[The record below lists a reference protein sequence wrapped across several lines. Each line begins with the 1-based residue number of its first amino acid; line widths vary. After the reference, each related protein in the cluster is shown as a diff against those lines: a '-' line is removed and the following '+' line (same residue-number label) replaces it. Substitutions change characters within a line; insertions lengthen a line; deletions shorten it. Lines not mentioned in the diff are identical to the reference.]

1 MFDIG
6 FGELALIF
14 VIGLV
19 VLGPER
25 LPVAVRTVVG
35 WIRAL
40 RSLAS
45 TVQNELS
52 QELKLQ
58 ELQDSLK
65 KVEEASKNNLSP
77 ELKASM
83 EELREAADSMKKT
96 FQSKLVLDED
106 NPPHTIHN
114 PVVTDPAAT
123 HSGVTPA
130 DGASQAQAP
139 AMTPGT
145 NGGGITPDEMARQA
159 EETLPVP
166 QGIVDSVTPDKMARR
181 PDETLPVSQG
191 IGDSVTP
198 AKAACQAQAPAA
210 VPSATVESGNEGK
223 NSSAAEPSQHQAP
236 PIPPSHNDR

>member
-6 FGELALIF
+6 FGELALVF

-40 RSLAS
+40 RSMAA

-65 KVEEASKNNLSP
+65 KVEEASKANMTP

-96 FQSKLVLDED
+96 FNSKLVVDEPD
-106 NPPHTIHN
+106 QPNTIHN
-114 PVVTDPAAT
+114 PVVTHPQAS
-123 HSGVTPA
+123 HEGVTPA
-130 DGASQAQAP
+130 DGAGRAQSPAMAPEPPAQTESAVPEDSARAAENSDEGIPADETKQPTVTAQAP
-139 AMTPGT
+139 
-145 NGGGITPDEMARQA
+145 
-159 EETLPVP
+159 
-166 QGIVDSVTPDKMARR
+166 SVT
-181 PDETLPVSQG
+181 
-191 IGDSVTP
+191 
-198 AKAACQAQAPAA
+198 
-210 VPSATVESGNEGK
+210 
-223 NSSAAEPSQHQAP
+223 SSSPNSQH
-236 PIPPSHNDR
+236 DR